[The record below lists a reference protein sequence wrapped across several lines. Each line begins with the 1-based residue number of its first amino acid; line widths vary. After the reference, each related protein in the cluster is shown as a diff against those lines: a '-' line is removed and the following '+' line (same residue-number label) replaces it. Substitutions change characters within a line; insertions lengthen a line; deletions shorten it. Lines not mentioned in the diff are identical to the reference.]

1 MSSIFPSID
10 IEYICTTIGN
20 LSGIPI
26 RIFKNEEQVFYHSFL
41 TLPKDPINLYKEQIM
56 KISDSIGYFAT
67 ETFQY
72 YGIINSGNTKIVIG
86 PSGLIQ
92 NSEKQLRELAFNC
105 DVEPEDTEAF
115 INGMR
120 SITPISLESILQM
133 LCTVNYILNGEK
145 KSLADISIVESE
157 QNDLTNQFMT
167 KQTSQRLAD
176 EFQFNYKPQSQIHN
190 TYDIENTMSNMIQK
204 GDTEALKKWVSQ
216 IPTIHGGTLA
226 PDQLRQRKNMFI
238 VTATT
243 ASRAAIKGG
252 LDFEDAF
259 QLSDSYI
266 QKCEMLNSPDRIT
279 NLQFHMI
286 LDFIER
292 VEHLRNGKNTTKL
305 ALKVANYIQHHITQ
319 PISTEEMAHELGMS
333 RPYLSKKFTKETGR
347 TLTEYILIEKT
358 EEAKHLL
365 QYSDKSLTAISLYLG
380 FSSQS
385 HFSNVFKKYAGKTP
399 AEYRNDINI

>member
-1 MSSIFPSID
+1 
-10 IEYICTTIGN
+10 
-20 LSGIPI
+20 
-26 RIFKNEEQVFYHSFL
+26 
-41 TLPKDPINLYKEQIM
+41 
-56 KISDSIGYFAT
+56 
-67 ETFQY
+67 
-72 YGIINSGNTKIVIG
+72 
-86 PSGLIQ
+86 
-92 NSEKQLRELAFNC
+92 
-105 DVEPEDTEAF
+105 
-115 INGMR
+115 
-120 SITPISLESILQM
+120 
-133 LCTVNYILNGEK
+133 
-145 KSLADISIVESE
+145 
-157 QNDLTNQFMT
+157 MT
-167 KQTSQRLAD
+167 QQTSQRLAD

-238 VTATT
+238 VTTTT